1 MLKSLL
7 SRLSAKK
14 GTRLRHVLYLGSL
27 VEKQA
32 EAFYRNLAQQ
42 AYSEDVKELYVRMA
56 EEEKNHFSFIND
68 ILSGWI
74 PLPAEKGD
82 LEAMD
87 AGSRL
92 RNLFSSYPSPDATE
106 EEVTEYAMNAE
117 KKMVIFYLDFEKE
130 FASEW
135 KKMRLWDMIEEE
147 KSHVA
152 KLSDML
158 SSLRERKAIAEK

>member
-1 MLKSLL
+1 MLKSLF
-7 SRLSAKK
+7 SSMSSKK
-14 GTRLRHVLYLGSL
+14 EIRLRHVLYLGTL
-27 VEKQA
+27 VERQA
-32 EAFYRNLAQQ
+32 EAYYRHLAQQ
-42 AYSEDVKELYVRMA
+42 AYSEDVKELYIRLA
-56 EEEKNHFSFIND
+56 EEEANHFSFINN

-92 RNLFSSYPSPDATE
+92 SNLFSSHPSPDATA

-117 KKMVIFYLDFEKE
+117 KKMVTFYLGFEKE
-130 FASEW
+130 FTSEW
-135 KKMRLWDMIEEE
+135 KKMKLWDMIEEE
-147 KSHVA
+147 KDHVV

-158 SSLRERKAIAEK
+158 SSLRERKANAE